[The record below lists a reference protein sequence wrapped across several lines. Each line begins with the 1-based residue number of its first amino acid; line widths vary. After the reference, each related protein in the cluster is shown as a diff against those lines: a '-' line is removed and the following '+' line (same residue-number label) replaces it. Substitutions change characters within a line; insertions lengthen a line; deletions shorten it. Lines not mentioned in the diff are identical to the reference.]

1 MKAAAAAPARLD
13 SEPVP
18 RTLPGPRPAPSTEP
32 ADRPQLARLMR
43 LTVPVLVR
51 IAERAFPAG
60 TIMKLA
66 PGAIIEFEKSGDA
79 ELDLMINNA
88 VIGRGMAVRLN
99 EHFGLRVTAIRDISQ
114 RIRSMDG
121 KAPTST

>member
-1 MKAAAAAPARLD
+1 MKAAAAGGAPPEQAAVRAA
-13 SEPVP
+13 SGRAAP
-18 RTLPGPRPAPSTEP
+18 RSPE
-32 ADRPQLARLMR
+32 LARILR

-51 IAERAFPAG
+51 IAERSYPAG

-66 PGAIIEFEKSGDA
+66 PGAIIEFDKSGDA

-99 EHFGLRVTAIRDISQ
+99 ENFGLRVTAIHDVRD
-114 RIRSMDG
+114 RIRSMGRGGASSRDG
-121 KAPTST
+121 